1 VKRILLLPF
10 SLLLLSSCSI
20 VDNYKSELK
29 EELKN
34 ELKLEITSDLKNEFD
49 KNEQFKLKIKDNSL
63 LGISEFEAEQTKY
76 SCSFSGRFKFNIEVP
91 INFSG
96 WIYDPLAIYTF
107 KGKEKIGVF
116 NEEFFEGRSIS
127 GVYVS
132 EYISS
137 EEKNTE
143 EGALVCSISSSDD
156 IKLKSFSKKVLLFPA
171 IIPELN

>member
-1 VKRILLLPF
+1 M
-10 SLLLLSSCSI
+10 LLSSCSM
-20 VDNYKSELK
+20 VDTYKNELK

-34 ELKLEITSDLKNEFD
+34 ELKLEITSDLKDDFGKDE
-49 KNEQFKLKIKDNSL
+49 KFKLKIKDNSL
-63 LGISEFEAEQTKY
+63 LGISDFKAEQTKY
-76 SCSFSGRFKFNIEVP
+76 SCSFSGSFKFNIEVP

-107 KGKEKIGVF
+107 KGIEKSGVF
-116 NEEFFEGRSIS
+116 NDQFFEGRSIS

-137 EEKNTE
+137 EDKDTQ
-143 EGALVCSISSSDD
+143 EGSLICSISSSDD

-171 IIPELN
+171 IIPE